1 VCLAA
6 QPIAALTDAVSPRR
20 DPRANFV
27 RQCTHLARRPLI
39 NALISAPL
47 ALQAPEKNKK
57 SIFNNNVWILA
68 RLLQSVM

>member
-1 VCLAA
+1 MCLAS

-27 RQCTHLARRPLI
+27 RQRTHLARRPLI

-47 ALQAPEKNKK
+47 ALQAPEKNEK
-57 SIFNNNVWILA
+57 INT
-68 RLLQSVM
+68 